1 MANTPVFTI
10 GAVSAASTQLSVCR
24 CRSAFATSPAQ
35 SPHKTALPTHTT
47 TSQNGLATHKRF
59 VNSSVPVMPA
69 TRQTIPNI
77 APRPAPAPGPNKIA
91 PTTMGTSVSEIGT
104 GPMRIPLQDNDQ
116 RGQQGQRGQTDDG
129 CVVTAFHKYLLLSLR
144 ILSDATQFY
153 LTALHNYSAQLACI
167 CSPCFTKILGNP

>member
-1 MANTPVFTI
+1 MGLKTVSMPMANTPVFTI

-104 GPMRIPLQDNDQ
+104 GPMRIPLATVCKTTTSAASKASEVRRTTDAWLLRFISTSCCHSEFSRMQ
-116 RGQQGQRGQTDDG
+116 RN
-129 CVVTAFHKYLLLSLR
+129 F
-144 ILSDATQFY
+144 I
-153 LTALHNYSAQLACI
+153 
-167 CSPCFTKILGNP
+167 